1 MEFLELTES
10 EFMEFAKNHENA
22 SFMQCKEAADLKK
35 RSGWDFAYVGVKE
48 NNQIL
53 AATLLASMP
62 VMRIFRYFYTNRG
75 PLLDFDNQEL
85 VQFFM
90 QELKKY
96 CRKRKGLYV
105 RIDPN
110 TELSER
116 DINGDKVVDGY
127 DHHNYIEYMK
137 KSGAYYLGETIGFN
151 DSSQVRWEFVK
162 SLKDEDEASVL
173 KNLDQQTR
181 WSVNK
186 ALKTGIE
193 VRFLEKEELPLFKE
207 VMEHT
212 SARRGFNDRD
222 LAFYQQFFDAYGK
235 EQIKIPYATLNLNK
249 YEENMLAELRVHEA
263 ELEEVNKMLLEQ
275 PNSKK
280 FNKKLK
286 VVNEAIEIA
295 LRRVKEAQ
303 TLRSE
308 KGDELV
314 LATAFFI
321 TQGNHEIV
329 YLFSGA
335 YDEYLKFNGPYAIQ
349 WTMLKYALNHGFEI
363 YNFYGTSGDFSKDA
377 IDYGVY
383 EFKKGFG
390 GKVVELIGDFILP
403 VHPLFKVYNQIKKIV

>member
-1 MEFLELTES
+1 
-10 EFMEFAKNHENA
+10 
-22 SFMQCKEAADLKK
+22 
-35 RSGWDFAYVGVKE
+35 
-48 NNQIL
+48 
-53 AATLLASMP
+53 
-62 VMRIFRYFYTNRG
+62 
-75 PLLDFDNQEL
+75 
-85 VQFFM
+85 
-90 QELKKY
+90 
-96 CRKRKGLYV
+96 
-105 RIDPN
+105 
-110 TELSER
+110 
-116 DINGDKVVDGY
+116 
-127 DHHNYIEYMK
+127 MK

-321 TQGNHEIV
+321 TQGDHEIV